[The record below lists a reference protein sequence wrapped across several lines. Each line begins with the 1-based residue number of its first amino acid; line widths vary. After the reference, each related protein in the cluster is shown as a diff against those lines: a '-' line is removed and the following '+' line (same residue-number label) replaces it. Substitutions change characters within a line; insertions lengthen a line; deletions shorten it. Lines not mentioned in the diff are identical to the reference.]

1 MHRRKN
7 RGHSENPRDKSK
19 PEKKGSELYDPR
31 TKQTRSTNLFRNQ
44 VFLQRI
50 LCRSQKIHVGPLTPK
65 LEERIL
71 PLVEI
76 QRRDDRHL
84 KLPLQPF
91 DQLQKLVGGQHGAEL
106 QAERHVKVCFE
117 RDVIEEH
124 GGRDV
129 DLRLWTVDRD
139 DVRGGLFVGESDGRV
154 GFALDVMNEDRL
166 FSEKRSVV
174 LPGDRHTLDSI
185 ILILQTFKD

>member
-1 MHRRKN
+1 M
-7 RGHSENPRDKSK
+7 
-19 PEKKGSELYDPR
+19 
-31 TKQTRSTNLFRNQ
+31 
-44 VFLQRI
+44 
-50 LCRSQKIHVGPLTPK
+50 
-65 LEERIL
+65 
-71 PLVEI
+71 VEI

-166 FSEKRSVV
+166 FSEKRSVIP
-174 LPGDRHTLDSI
+174 PGDRHALDSI
-185 ILILQTFKD
+185 ILVLQTFKD